1 LSKSSLGKSWPRIIP
16 PCCNRV
22 QSTRLRNLR
31 DEKTLGDDVSL
42 RPIPKR
48 VHERLGGHSILFLP
62 SFCRV
67 YNFVRK
73 LLVAHFVRGK
83 AEALMNVHIS
93 YRLLKIPAV
102 EKDIQHQIEKLR
114 KRLQVFRP
122 ELVHL
127 KGVVEEV
134 SPREG
139 TSVSL
144 NLRLPSGQLAVQT
157 SASTPAAAVKS
168 AFEDLLQQVNKH
180 KEILR
185 ASHKWQRGR
194 RGNVSRPVPP
204 MQEVPF
210 EQTLAAVHPP
220 TISADDVRS
229 YVNVNLAR
237 LERFIE
243 REIYFRE
250 TQEGITPDALSKDEV
265 IDETIAAALGEGQE
279 KPERLALEPWLYR
292 LALKALEDLSHT
304 DETDGRA
311 VPLEDSAR
319 QRNVKGTDEPELQFH
334 QPDESITGETVIP
347 DSRVATPEQIIASDE
362 MLRLIASALRD
373 LGSGPREAFI
383 LHAIE
388 GFSIGEITAITG
400 LPSDRIIT
408 FVSAARDHLRRSP
421 GLAREFQGRIA
432 ATGAA

>member
-1 LSKSSLGKSWPRIIP
+1 
-16 PCCNRV
+16 
-22 QSTRLRNLR
+22 
-31 DEKTLGDDVSL
+31 
-42 RPIPKR
+42 
-48 VHERLGGHSILFLP
+48 
-62 SFCRV
+62 
-67 YNFVRK
+67 
-73 LLVAHFVRGK
+73 
-83 AEALMNVHIS
+83 MNVHVS
-93 YRLLKIPAV
+93 YRVQKTPSV
-102 EKDIQHQIEKLR
+102 EKDMQRQIEKLQ

-134 SPREG
+134 SAREG

-157 SASTPAAAVKS
+157 SAPTAAAAVKS

-185 ASHKWQRGR
+185 SSHKWQRGR
-194 RGNVSRPVPP
+194 RGRSARPGSTIS
-204 MQEVPF
+204 EVPF
-210 EQTLAAVHPP
+210 EQTLAAVSPP
-220 TISADDVRS
+220 VISADDVRS

-237 LERFIE
+237 LERFVE

-250 TQEGITPDALSKDEV
+250 AQEIVAPDTLSKEEV
-265 IDETIAAALGEGQE
+265 IDETIAAALDNGQE

-292 LALKALEDLSHT
+292 LALRALDELSRADESSSNAVCLEESTRPRNIKAS
-304 DETDGRA
+304 
-311 VPLEDSAR
+311 
-319 QRNVKGTDEPELQFH
+319 DEPELQFH

-347 DSRVATPEQIIASDE
+347 DARVSTPEQILASDE

-388 GFSIGEITAITG
+388 GFTVEEIMAITG
-400 LPSDRIIT
+400 LPADRVLAFI
-408 FVSAARDHLRRSP
+408 SAAREHLRAAP
-421 GLAREFQGRIA
+421 VLAREFQGRLA
-432 ATGAA
+432 PTGAA